1 MVTEGQGPHP
11 RRPYR
16 GRVYPRCQPR
26 PQPPATATTWLVS
39 SAAFTMAAPLM
50 RPAQPLPRR
59 QWQQQVMLAFGFS
72 EHQRWK
78 QAALMEHDVRVR
90 RALDDGLVDSA
101 VDRSRWSSSV
111 ISWKSC
117 CRATISASQFCAMLR
132 NSAGFVAGAA
142 IPHDKAA
149 PHGAQ
154 SGHVNGFAHG
164 IPQTAGAGAASL
176 LVFHL
181 HQTAWPKRLC
191 G

>member
-1 MVTEGQGPHP
+1 M
-11 RRPYR
+11 RL
-16 GRVYPRCQPR
+16 RVYPQIHSNENWWR
-26 PQPPATATTWLVS
+26 PPKSLHGRAKAGTANPTFGNPAGTRA
-39 SAAFTMAAPLM
+39 
-50 RPAQPLPRR
+50 
-59 QWQQQVMLAFGFS
+59 G
-72 EHQRWK
+72 EDYQRWK